1 MNDNDDRHWLQR
13 PENIKNFWRGGYAVL
28 ALIVLPR
35 LAKP

>member
-28 ALIVLPR
+28 AR

>member
-13 PENIKNFWRGGYAVL
+13 PENIKKLLRGGYAVL
-28 ALIVLPR
+28 ALIVLAP